1 MLADGTTQVISISEG
16 VIQGCNFGTLF
27 FNLGCTLPVKV
38 LKPVKEELRA
48 RGLKVAPAFTT
59 ILRDLIGEPGPVG
72 EMLTKIMQLGKES
85 QRWSTEMTH
94 SEKELM
100 YQSERTADQAAV
112 NSDVENFLPL
122 HEGTRSLKK
131 TSSAEH
137 P

>member
-1 MLADGTTQVISISEG
+1 
-16 VIQGCNFGTLF
+16 
-27 FNLGCTLPVKV
+27 
-38 LKPVKEELRA
+38 
-48 RGLKVAPAFTT
+48 
-59 ILRDLIGEPGPVG
+59 
-72 EMLTKIMQLGKES
+72 MLTRIMQLGKES
-85 QRWSTEMTH
+85 QLWSTEMTH